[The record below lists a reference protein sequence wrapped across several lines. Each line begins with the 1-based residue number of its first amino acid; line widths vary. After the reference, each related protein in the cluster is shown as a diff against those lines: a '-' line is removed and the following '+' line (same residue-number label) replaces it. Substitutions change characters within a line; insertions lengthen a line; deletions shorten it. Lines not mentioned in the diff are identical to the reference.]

1 MLPHPDTT
9 PLPAIIAGLQEIV
22 AAEGPIHAERIY
34 RLYTRAMG
42 GHRVGPDMR
51 RTFHK
56 ATRQALRNGLIR
68 QLDDE
73 IAAFDEKTLYV
84 PGKPSILVR
93 ELGPRQLSDVPRSE
107 VAKLIKYLDLEDAAD
122 EAVKRAVLNAYGLTR
137 LTAKTS
143 QYLDECLSS
152 NSRRPAA
159 T

>member
-1 MLPHPDTT
+1 MLPYPDST
-9 PLPAIIAGLQEIV
+9 PLSAIIAGLQEIV

-34 RLYTRAMG
+34 RLYNRAMG
-42 GHRVGPDMR
+42 GHRVGPDIR

-73 IAAFDEKTLYV
+73 ITVLDEKTLYV

-93 ELGPRQLSDVPRSE
+93 ELGPRQLSDVLRSE
-107 VAKLIKYLDLEDAAD
+107 VAKLIKSLDLEDAAD
-122 EAVKRAVLNAYGLTR
+122 EAVKRAVLNAYGLIR
-137 LTAKTS
+137 LTQKQAST
-143 QYLDECLSS
+143 LT
-152 NSRRPAA
+152 N

>member
-9 PLPAIIAGLQEIV
+9 PLPVVIAGLQEIV
-22 AAEGPIHAERIY
+22 AEEGPIHAESAY
-34 RLYTRAMG
+34 RLYNRATG
-42 GHRVGPDMR
+42 GHRVGPDIR

-68 QLDDE
+68 QVDDE
-73 IAAFDEKTLYV
+73 ITALDQKTLYV

-107 VAKLIKYLDLEDAAD
+107 VAKLIEYLDVQGAAD
-122 EAVKRAVLNAYGLTR
+122 DVVKRAVLNVYELIQLTGKR
-137 LTAKTS
+137 S
-143 QYLDECLSS
+143 RYLDECLSC

-159 T
+159 M

>member
-9 PLPAIIAGLQEIV
+9 SLPVVITGLQEIV
-22 AAEGPIHAERIY
+22 AAEGPIHAERVY
-34 RLYTRAMG
+34 RLYNRATG
-42 GHRVGPDMR
+42 GYRVGPEIR

-122 EAVKRAVLNAYGLTR
+122 EVVKRAVLNAYGLIR
-137 LTAKTS
+137 LTEKTS
-143 QYLDECLSS
+143 QYLDECLSY